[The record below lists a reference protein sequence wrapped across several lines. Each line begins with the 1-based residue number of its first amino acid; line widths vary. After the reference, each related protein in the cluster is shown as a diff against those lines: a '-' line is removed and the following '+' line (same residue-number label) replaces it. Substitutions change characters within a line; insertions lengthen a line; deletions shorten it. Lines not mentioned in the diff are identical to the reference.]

1 VHEYSIVRALLE
13 RVEREVRAQGGTSV
27 GRVCVRIGELS
38 GVEVGLL
45 RTAYLL
51 SREDTLCAQAELDVS
66 VARVE
71 WVCRECGASIDSEA
85 RLRCTA
91 CGGAATL
98 RAGDEILLERIE
110 MEVAD
115 V

>member
-1 VHEYSIVRALLE
+1 MHEYSIVRALME

-27 GRVCVRIGELS
+27 SRVSVRIGELS
-38 GVEVGLL
+38 GVEVELL

-51 SREDTLCAQAELDVS
+51 SREHTLCAQAELDVS

-71 WVCRECGASIDSEA
+71 WVCRECDAPIDSGA
-85 RLRCTA
+85 GLRCSA

-98 RAGDEILLERIE
+98 RAGDEIMLDRIE

>member
-1 VHEYSIVRALLE
+1 MHEYSIVRALLE

-27 GRVCVRIGELS
+27 SRVSVRIGELS
-38 GVEVGLL
+38 GVEVELL

-51 SREDTLCAQAELDVS
+51 SREHTVCAEADLDVS
-66 VARVE
+66 VVRVE
-71 WVCRECGASIDSEA
+71 WVCRECHASIDSGG
-85 RLRCTA
+85 RFRCSA

>member
-1 VHEYSIVRALLE
+1 MHEYSIVRALLE

-27 GRVCVRIGELS
+27 GRVSVRIGALS
-38 GVEVGLL
+38 GVEVELL

-51 SREDTLCAQAELDVS
+51 SRDDTVCAQAELDVS
-66 VARVE
+66 IVPVE
-71 WVCRECGASIDSEA
+71 WACRECHAPIGSDA
-85 RLRCTA
+85 RLRCSA